1 MPATFFPPGFSEQP
15 GQKRVLEMADL
26 PPILR
31 AVVATDGTV
40 TRLLEAYFWKPLYV
54 RVMRQDFIRADP
66 FESGVEEEVVSREV
80 MIGFP
85 GGRVL
90 LWAKSFILLRALEPS
105 LVKALRE
112 ESAEERIGIGAL
124 LRRGHVETYREHC
137 SLEIKTAGELASKLE
152 TEPDDPVVER
162 VYRVHRDQQPFI
174 ELTETFPV
182 GAYAPMTTTVTTGG

>member
-1 MPATFFPPGFSEQP
+1 MPATFFPPGFSERP
-15 GQKRVLEMADL
+15 GEKRVLEMADL

-54 RVMRQDFIRADP
+54 RVIRQDFIVADP
-66 FESGVEEEVVSREV
+66 FGTGVEEEIVSREV
-80 MIGFP
+80 SIGFP

-90 LWAKSFILLRALEPS
+90 LWASSFILLRSLEPS
-105 LVKALRE
+105 LVQALRE
-112 ESAEERIGIGAL
+112 ESVEERVGIGAL

-137 SLEIKTAGELASKLE
+137 SLEIKTAGELATKLE
-152 TEPDDPVVER
+152 VEPDEPVVER
-162 VYRVHRDQQPFI
+162 VYRVHRHHEPFI

-182 GAYAPMTTTVTTGG
+182 DAYTPAATSG